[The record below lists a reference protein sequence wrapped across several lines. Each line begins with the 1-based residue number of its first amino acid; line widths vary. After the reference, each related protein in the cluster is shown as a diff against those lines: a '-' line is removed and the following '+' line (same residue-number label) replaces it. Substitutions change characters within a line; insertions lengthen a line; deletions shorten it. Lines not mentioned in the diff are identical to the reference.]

1 MVLVRA
7 TGAEPR
13 HPAQFLRCVALALA
27 AGASLAAS
35 GCAPEPVLGSFERTL
50 EVAGPVDLTVRT
62 IAGAIAVRA
71 GDSTSVRVT
80 GRMAVAIGWIP
91 GDAAAHEQL
100 RRLESDPPI
109 EQNGNTIVIGELRVD
124 APQKWTVAIAYEL
137 VVPAGTR
144 VHVSTGAG
152 SVHAHGIGGGSA
164 VETGSGDIE
173 ITQAAPGDVDV
184 RTGAGDIWLDGVC
197 GRLSARARAGNIRA
211 AGSPDG
217 PWRLHSSAGN
227 VSVHLPADAG
237 FELHA
242 IASVGSVQTAHPL
255 LVRAVDGQELRGK
268 ARGGG
273 PLVSLTTSAGDI
285 RVE

>member
-1 MVLVRA
+1 MSVVREA
-7 TGAEPR
+7 GAKPQQ
-13 HPAQFLRCVALALA
+13 PARFSRRAALALA
-27 AGASLAAS
+27 AGASLAVI

-62 IAGAIAVRA
+62 IAGSIAIRA
-71 GDSTSVRVT
+71 GDSTSVRVIGRIAVST
-80 GRMAVAIGWIP
+80 GWYA
-91 GDAAAHEQL
+91 GDAAAQEHL
-100 RRLESDPPI
+100 RRLQSEPPV
-109 EQNGNTIVIGELRVD
+109 EQNGNTILIGELRAEAV
-124 APQKWTVAIAYEL
+124 QNWTVAIAYEL

-144 VHVSTGAG
+144 LHVSTGAG

-164 VETGSGDIE
+164 VETGSGNIE

-184 RTGAGDIWLDGVC
+184 QTGAGDIWLDGVC

-227 VSVHLPADAG
+227 VLVHLPADAG

-242 IASVGSVQTAHPL
+242 IAGAGSVQTAHPL
-255 LVRAVDGQELRGK
+255 LVRAIDGQELRGR